1 VFYNSSTFA
10 KNPNGWNDSLQNN
23 YYKYPALVPP
33 MPWLD
38 DIAPDAP
45 SIQKKGATNFVVNYN
60 GKEKIKSFGIFSA
73 GVGTKATAKNA
84 QLVKLLV
91 ANKSAIVDISTMT
104 QKKNEK
110 FYVASV
116 DLNNNVSSL
125 VELN

>member
-1 VFYNSSTFA
+1 
-10 KNPNGWNDSLQNN
+10 
-23 YYKYPALVPP
+23 

-45 SIQKKGATNFVVNYN
+45 SIQKTDFYMCFVINYN

-73 GVGTKATAKNA
+73 SVGTKATAKNA
-84 QLVKLLV
+84 QLVKLFV